1 MRKQF
6 LAIGMAT
13 ALAACNAQGMPSG
26 PAAGGIT
33 FGATP
38 INPTHYLQTGR
49 IYRSTVP
56 AKQITS
62 ATQFQNLCPEDF
74 RKTGALRGIGNHID
88 TQPVFLG
95 KRSATTSPELGIGL
109 SGLDIAPLAS
119 AGVKLGFKS
128 SVSIEVENV
137 NVEELS
143 ETGVA
148 VVRSKI
154 GGDCRKLVTK
164 WSGRGHLVFIAQRL
178 FKAGKLVIRVSY
190 TPTIEASAAIKIIEK
205 IAPNLNFTIKNDR
218 SAVAEVNGAT
228 IELVPES
235 PL

>member
-6 LAIGMAT
+6 LAIGMA
-13 ALAACNAQGMPSG
+13 ALLAACNAQGMPG
-26 PAAGGIT
+26 PEAGGIT
-33 FGATP
+33 FGGTP

-56 AKQITS
+56 ARQITS

-74 RKTGALRGIGNHID
+74 KKTGALRDIGDNIE
-88 TQPVFLG
+88 TQPRFLG
-95 KRSATTSPELGIGL
+95 KRSASTSPELGIGL
-109 SGLDIAPLAS
+109 SGLNIAPLAS

-128 SVSIEVENV
+128 SVSFEVENV

-143 ETGVA
+143 DTGVA
-148 VVRSKI
+148 VVRAKI
-154 GGDCRKLVTK
+154 GEGCRDLVAK
-164 WSGRGHLVFIAQRL
+164 WTRKGHLVFIAQRL

-190 TPTIEASAAIKIIEK
+190 TPTIEANAAIKIIQK
-205 IAPNLNFTIKNDR
+205 IAPNLTFTIKGDR
-218 SAVAEVNGAT
+218 SAVAEINGAT
-228 IELVPES
+228 IELIPES